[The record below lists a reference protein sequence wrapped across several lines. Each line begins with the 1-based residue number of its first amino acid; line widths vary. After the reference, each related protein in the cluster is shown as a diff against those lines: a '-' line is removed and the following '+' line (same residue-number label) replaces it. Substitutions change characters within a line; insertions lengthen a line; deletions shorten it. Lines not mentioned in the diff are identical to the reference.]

1 MEDLAVTTRP
11 GSDLGRHI
19 CSGRVYPIIRS
30 RERIAASTAV
40 HMQRKANLLHLI
52 GATGTIGSLTGRL
65 HGGQEQTD
73 QRGDDRDHHQ
83 QFDEREASSLRVVD
97 DA

>member
-1 MEDLAVTTRP
+1 
-11 GSDLGRHI
+11 
-19 CSGRVYPIIRS
+19 
-30 RERIAASTAV
+30 
-40 HMQRKANLLHLI
+40 MQRKASLLHLI